1 MFVLKKQLLET
12 LKLHMCLVFVAHLTF
27 LLGSGTLDTWMKDD
41 NRKRNAFLSCITVW
55 GIPPQVVFG
64 KVKG

>member
-41 NRKRNAFLSCITVW
+41 NRKRNAFLSCITV
-55 GIPPQVVFG
+55 
-64 KVKG
+64 